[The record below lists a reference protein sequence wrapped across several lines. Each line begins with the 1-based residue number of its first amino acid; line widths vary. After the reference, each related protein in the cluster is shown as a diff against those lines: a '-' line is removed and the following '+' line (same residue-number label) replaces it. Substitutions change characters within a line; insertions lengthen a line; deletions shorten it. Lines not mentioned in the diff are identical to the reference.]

1 MLTVSI
7 TLTSSSRA
15 TIAAGTRPPRG
26 MAPMAL
32 NGPDEASRQAN
43 ARASL
48 WNWSHE
54 TGKALSR
61 GEFTGG
67 SFAKDSPF
75 LTSAMTARDLSW
87 PRINTFCNAGS
98 GRRLTRR
105 PVLRQLRDHSLDG
118 ATRHGDRFLV
128 LAAHHDLVAEAPV
141 LKRRIGADRHVR
153 MG

>member
-7 TLTSSSRA
+7 TRTSSSRA
-15 TIAAGTRPPRG
+15 TIAAGTRPPRV
-26 MAPMAL
+26 MATMAL

-67 SFAKDSPF
+67 SWGKKRALHTNRDGDGRAAAAPNQHFFERERLVEPQRV
-75 LTSAMTARDLSW
+75 TA
-87 PRINTFCNAGS
+87 
-98 GRRLTRR
+98 
-105 PVLRQLRDHSLDG
+105 SLDSA
-118 ATRHGDRFLV
+118 ATI
-128 LAAHHDLVAEAPV
+128 A
-141 LKRRIGADRHVR
+141 
-153 MG
+153 